1 VLTWGVY
8 YEKAVNDA
16 LNNTWQTGSTKWGTK
31 EGMNDFIKMA
41 DFVPAE
47 AKAKV
52 DEVKAGLK
60 AGTYAVFKGP
70 IMDNTGKEVL
80 KKDEVAS
87 DEWKGKID
95 FYVKGVEGKIPAG
108 K

>member
-1 VLTWGVY
+1 
-8 YEKAVNDA
+8 
-16 LNNTWQTGSTKWGTK
+16 
-31 EGMNDFIKMA
+31 MNDFIKMA

-87 DEWKGKID
+87 DEWKGKIN